1 MPLRLLVN
9 GRSHRGRLG
18 VRRPHDGCMLSVISL
33 LLSQPDPT
41 DDEIVRALA
50 GDFWRCG
57 TFAKSAAPSVAI
69 SVGRMRTVSIAVAPE
84 CGRASNPTLAESRLH
99 GGNGRPLRK
108 RSNRYPGVSLT
119 WLVGALTGRNDT
131 IAYL

>member
-18 VRRPHDGCMLSVISL
+18 VRRLYDGRMLSVISL

-69 SVGRMRTVSIAVAPE
+69 FVDRMTTVSIAVAPE
-84 CGRASNPTLAESRLH
+84 CGRASNPTLAESRPHGCTGCTVAMEGPFERGQIDTQEYLLH
-99 GGNGRPLRK
+99 GWWAP
-108 RSNRYPGVSLT
+108 
-119 WLVGALTGRNDT
+119 
-131 IAYL
+131 

>member
-18 VRRPHDGCMLSVISL
+18 VRRLYDGRMLSVISL

-84 CGRASNPTLAESRLH
+84 CGRASNPTLAESRPHGGTGCTVAMEGPFERGQIDTQEYLLH
-99 GGNGRPLRK
+99 GWWAP
-108 RSNRYPGVSLT
+108 
-119 WLVGALTGRNDT
+119 
-131 IAYL
+131 

>member
-18 VRRPHDGCMLSVISL
+18 VRRLYDGRMLSVIPL

-57 TFAKSAAPSVAI
+57 TFAKIRRAVRRD
-69 SVGRMRTVSIAVAPE
+69 VRRRERTVSIAAAHE
-84 CGRASNPTLAESRLH
+84 CGRVINPALAESRPR
-99 GGNGRPLRK
+99 GGTGCTVVYGRPPSK
-108 RSNRYPGVSLT
+108 D
-119 WLVGALTGRNDT
+119 AK
-131 IAYL
+131 